1 MNYVSTRDTGVKVT
15 SSQAITKGISG
26 EGGLFVPESLPKI
39 SMDTVVSLSKLDYIG
54 RAKAI
59 LSQFLTDFTEDE
71 IDSCVRGA
79 YETGFSSEKVAPLVK
94 IDGGVHILELF
105 KGPTCAFKD
114 MALQILPRLLT
125 VAGGKTAKLSLIHI

>member
-15 SSQAITKGISG
+15 ASQAITKGISG

-59 LSQFLTDFTEDE
+59 LSQFLTDFT
-71 IDSCVRGA
+71 
-79 YETGFSSEKVAPLVK
+79 
-94 IDGGVHILELF
+94 
-105 KGPTCAFKD
+105 
-114 MALQILPRLLT
+114 
-125 VAGGKTAKLSLIHI
+125 